1 MEYNLQY
8 NIGKAKYVVNFHN
21 GIKKHKDGSKFFDI
35 KIFSNKKDRDIF
47 IDTLIQQGYTETL
60 NDDDIEIMKEDLS
73 KNDPFG
79 FANAINYEVFKD
91 PEKMKKLN
99 EIFSKL
105 DKS

>member
-47 IDTLIQQGYTETL
+47 IDSLIQQGYTETL